1 MAEDLASL
9 EAWVSDLNA
18 LARSMEPFGRLA
30 DPRPYIDLARRGPD
44 SKEDRTP

>member
-18 LARSMEPFGRLA
+18 LARSMEPFGRPA
-30 DPRPYIDLARRGPD
+30 DPRPYIDLARKGPN
-44 SKEDRTP
+44 KEDRGE

>member
-9 EAWVSDLNA
+9 SAWVHYLNA
-18 LARSMEPFGRLA
+18 LARSMEPFGRRA

-44 SKEDRTP
+44 TKEDRTQ